1 MTDVPTD
8 ITASPLCQEAPA
20 SPVIAMATWTYPCL
34 VAVIQSQA
42 SVCAVAKVMVVR
54 LATVALKVTMETPSQ
69 QETAN
74 PASAILMALYLKSA
88 IRRTASASAEK
99 MWLDDSVMSAC
110 LTAGG
115 MLSVRSVCLVA
126 AALTALF
133 LNAVMLRAA
142 ASVAPASW
150 ADAATCVGKVT
161 RDGRHGGRWSAFP
174 WKPCS
179 RDGGGRPAQ
188 GVVPGGRTGLRQG
201 LRPTALPQVDSAF
214 RVTVTH
220 LVPSRLT
227 VMKRVSVG
235 VSQVLLDQ
243 NATAVHEDSSTSR
256 RAAAHPA
263 SAVMWAITVM
273 LTQDSVSVH
282 RTPSVRDATAV
293 LPTTGA
299 MTS

>member
-1 MTDVPTD
+1 MKKGSCCATSVSLDTQGHDVTDVPTD

-110 LTAGG
+110 L
-115 MLSVRSVCLVA
+115 
-126 AALTALF
+126 
-133 LNAVMLRAA
+133 
-142 ASVAPASW
+142 
-150 ADAATCVGKVT
+150 
-161 RDGRHGGRWSAFP
+161 
-174 WKPCS
+174 
-179 RDGGGRPAQ
+179 
-188 GVVPGGRTGLRQG
+188 
-201 LRPTALPQVDSAF
+201 RPTALPQVDSAF

-235 VSQVLLDQ
+235 VSQVLLDP